1 MKVRAAHSLPPTRA
15 ALWTAAGALALS
27 IGWEGAARIVDS
39 ALILPG
45 PVATLRALLALAR
58 TERFLLAAL
67 GSTLRVAAGLAF
79 AIPVAALVGIA
90 SGLDARVRAFVRPFF
105 SVVAATP
112 VLSVILIALLWFG
125 QERTPIFTS
134 FLMIFPVMAANA
146 AEGVRSADKRLLEVS
161 RVYGLSR
168 LARLRHLYLP
178 TLAPYLLAGAR
189 SSLSLCWK
197 VVVAAEVIAQP
208 ARSLGAGMQAAKAM
222 LETTELF
229 AWTAATVLLAAVT
242 ELALP
247 AFKKRRLHA
256 PRR

>member
-1 MKVRAAHSLPPTRA
+1 MKVRAAHSLPPSRA
-15 ALWTAAGALALS
+15 APWTAAGALALS
-27 IGWEGAARIVDS
+27 IAWEVAARIVDS

-45 PVATLRALLALAR
+45 PVATFRALLVLAP

-146 AEGVRSADKRLLEVS
+146 AEGVRSADRRLLEVS

-178 TLAPYLLAGAR
+178 TLVPYLLAGAR

-247 AFKKRRLHA
+247 AFKKGRLHD